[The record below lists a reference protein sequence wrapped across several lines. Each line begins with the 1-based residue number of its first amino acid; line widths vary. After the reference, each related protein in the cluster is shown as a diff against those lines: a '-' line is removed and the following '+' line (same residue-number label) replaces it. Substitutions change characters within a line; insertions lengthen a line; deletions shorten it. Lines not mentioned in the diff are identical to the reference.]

1 MVMGNAGWLPSVM
14 PEVFCRASM
23 LLFFLDSRQKIAGM
37 TEGALDSRQSGND
50 RWGPGFPPEDCGND
64 FLSVMPEVF
73 CRASMFLSFLDSRQK
88 NAGMTEGALDSRQ
101 KIAGMTDGA
110 LDSGFH
116 RNDE

>member
-1 MVMGNAGWLPSVM
+1 MAPFCHARVSLSGIHVFIIPGFPPEDCGNDMVMGNAGWLPSVM

-37 TEGALDSRQSGND
+37 TEGALDSRQ
-50 RWGPGFPPEDCGND
+50 
-64 FLSVMPEVF
+64 
-73 CRASMFLSFLDSRQK
+73 
-88 NAGMTEGALDSRQ
+88 